1 MLNGILI
8 GLAVLLSVL
17 AVVRWT
23 ARAAAQDERSI
34 RAPLPIRPVSSTR
47 SARPDGPPWRRTS
60 ARGHPAAVSDS
71 PDPLHRGLARRGGQL
86 PQGARAAVDDPDVVA
101 L

>member
-34 RAPLPIRPVSSTR
+34 RAPRPIRPVSSTR

-60 ARGHPAAVSDS
+60 RVAIRPLSPTARIRYTGAW
-71 PDPLHRGLARRGGQL
+71 RGAEASF
-86 PQGARAAVDDPDVVA
+86 PRAPVPP
-101 L
+101 